1 MKALPLLAAL
11 TFAVS
16 LAHAAD
22 TSSVIARGH
31 KISVGDT
38 ADSVFASLK
47 PQDMVS
53 QEIERTPNGL
63 KLTKHFKVNG
73 KAFVL
78 VVARTGAE
86 GPYTVT
92 NIDSDSP
99 TAPGKPGIAKR
110 STK

>member
-1 MKALPLLAAL
+1 MKPAHTLAAL
-11 TFAVS
+11 AFLAAS
-16 LAHAAD
+16 LTHAAD

-47 PQDMVS
+47 PQDMVN

-63 KLTKHFKVNG
+63 KLTKHYKVGG
-73 KAFVL
+73 KTFVL
-78 VVARTGAE
+78 VFARTGAE

-92 NIDSDSP
+92 SIDSEGT
-99 TAPGKPGIAKR
+99 TAPGKAHK
-110 STK
+110 